1 MRVEELAVYSGRNVY
16 SHHPVVKVRLNLEHH
31 ADKTTADIPL
41 FTDRLLSLL
50 PSLRDHHCSRGYPGG
65 FVERLREGTYLG
77 HVVEHVLLE
86 LQNLAGFPAIYGKT
100 CSTDDPAVYEIVAE
114 YKAAAAA
121 REAAY
126 QAVEIVNCLLLGDDP
141 PRTEA
146 ITARLKELAA
156 RYELGPTTAALVR
169 AAQERGLPV
178 LRLDDR
184 SLVQVGYGV
193 RQRRVEAALT
203 SLTSCLAVDIAG
215 DKTRTKEILR
225 RAGVTVPEG
234 RVARSEEEA
243 VAALAELGAP
253 VVVKPECGNQG
264 KGVSLN
270 LKTVAE
276 VRAAYTLARNWQ
288 RRVLVEKYVAGRHLR
303 VLVVGGKVAAVAE
316 RLPAHVVG
324 DGRHNL
330 RELVDITNADPRRG
344 IGHENVLTKIA
355 IDPVVL
361 MVLARRGLNL
371 DYVPAAGETVFLR
384 ENANLSTGGTARDLT
399 DQVAAPVKMV
409 AERAARAVGLDV
421 AGVDLVVAD
430 PADSGSAVTV
440 IEVNAAPGLRM
451 HLAPCDGKARPVAEK
466 IISHLFPPGTGG
478 RIPLVSVTGT
488 NGKTTTVRLIAHL
501 LALTGRTVGF
511 TSTDGVFIGG
521 QCVWQGDNAGFR
533 GARLVLEDPTVEA
546 AVLETARGG
555 LIRDG
560 LAYDWADVGVIT
572 NISEDHLGQY
582 GIETLEDLAH
592 VKSLVIEAVRDDGC
606 AVLNA
611 DDPLVASL
619 AARARCPVIYF
630 SLTAGNAVV
639 RRQLAAGGRVVLV
652 REGKVLLAEGEEV
665 EYLCSARRIPLTLHG
680 TARHNL
686 ANVLAA
692 TAAAWGLGLPREVIR
707 QGLRSFYPDLTS
719 NPGRVN
725 LLRVGGARLLIDY
738 GHNVA
743 SYRSTLEMA
752 RRLARRRLLGVIG
765 VPGDRPDEL
774 VERVGRTAAEGFDLL
789 FIKEDED
796 RRGRQAGEIAELLLK
811 GARAAGFPSEHARI
825 ILREEE
831 ALQAALAECR
841 RGDLVV
847 IFYEKLDRVLKVVSA
862 VRAASPPAPAGLAEL
877 GAC

>member
-1 MRVEELAVYSGRNVY
+1 MRICQLTVYTGKNVY
-16 SHHPVVKVRLNLEHH
+16 SHHPVIKVTIDLEEY

-50 PSLRDHHCSRGYPGG
+50 PSLRDHHCSRGHPGG
-65 FVERLREGTYLG
+65 FVERLHEGTYLG

-86 LQNLAGFPAIYGKT
+86 LQTLAGLPAIYGKT
-100 CSTDDPAVYEIVAE
+100 RAVGKTGLYEIIAE
-114 YKAAAAA
+114 YRAAEAA

-126 QAVEIVNCLLLGDDP
+126 SAVDLVNCLLLGDDP
-141 PRTEA
+141 PRVEG
-146 ITARLKELAA
+146 IIARLQELAA
-156 RYELGPTTAALVR
+156 RYELGPSTAALVR

-184 SLVQVGYGV
+184 SLVQIGYGA
-193 RQRRVEAALT
+193 RQRRIEAALT

-215 DKTRTKEILR
+215 DKSRTKAILSA
-225 RAGVTVPEG
+225 AGIVVPQG
-234 RVARSEEEA
+234 LVVRSEEEA
-243 VAALAELGAP
+243 VSALQELGAP

-270 LKTVAE
+270 LKSVAE
-276 VRAAYTLARNWQ
+276 VRAAYTLARSWE
-288 RRVLVEKYVAGRHLR
+288 RRVLVEKYIAGRHLR
-303 VLVVGGKVAAVAE
+303 ALVVDGRAVAVAE

-344 IGHENVLTKIA
+344 VGHEKVLTKIT

-361 MVLARRGLNL
+361 MVLARRGLDLN
-371 DYVPAAGETVFLR
+371 YVPAPGEIVYLR
-384 ENANLSTGGTARDLT
+384 DNANLSTGGTARDLT
-399 DQVAAPVKMV
+399 DRVAPHVKSV

-421 AGVDLVVAD
+421 AGVDLVVPEPED
-430 PADSGSAVTV
+430 PKSPVTV

-451 HLAPCDGKARPVAEK
+451 HLAPSEGSPQPVAEK
-466 IISHLFPPGTGG
+466 IISYLFPPGETG
-478 RIPLVSVTGT
+478 RIPIVSVTGT
-488 NGKTTTVRLIAHL
+488 NGKTTTVRLIAHML
-501 LALTGRTVGF
+501 SLTGRRVGLS
-511 TSTDGVFIGG
+511 STDGVFIGG
-521 QCVWQGDNAGFR
+521 ECVWQGDNAGYR
-533 GARLVLEDPTVEA
+533 GARVILEDPTVEA

-560 LAYDWADVGVIT
+560 LAYDLADVGVIT

-592 VKSLVIEAVRDDGC
+592 VKSLVVEAVHDQGA

-619 AARARCPVIYF
+619 AGRVRCEVIF
-630 SLTAGNAVV
+630 FGLTGENTLI
-639 RRQLAAGGRVVLV
+639 RRHLATGGRAVFVHEGQVVLAKGN
-652 REGKVLLAEGEEV
+652 EIKP
-665 EYLCSARRIPLTLHG
+665 LCSARRIPLTLRG
-680 TARHNL
+680 AARHNL
-686 ANVLAA
+686 ANALSA
-692 TAAAWGLGLPREVIR
+692 TAAAWGLGLPPKIIR
-707 QGLRSFYPDLTS
+707 QGLRTFYPNLTS

-725 LLRVGGARLLIDY
+725 LVDVAGARLLIDY

-743 SYRSTLEMA
+743 SYRSTLE
-752 RRLARRRLLGVIG
+752 LARNLTNRRLLGVIG

-774 VERVGRTAAEGFDLL
+774 VRQVGRTAAEGFDLL

-796 RRGRQAGEIAELLLK
+796 RRGRQAGEIAELLLA
-811 GARAAGFPSEHARI
+811 GAREAGFPSERARI

-831 ALQAALAECR
+831 ALLAALAECR

-847 IFYEKLDRVLKVVSA
+847 IFYEKLDRVLKVVNA
-862 VRAASPPAPAGLAEL
+862 LRAAAIPAALANAGAR
-877 GAC
+877 